1 MPTSQFLHKI
11 LITWT
16 ELKPLLKLFKV
27 ITKRFYLSN
36 QEILPNNFSSFSYV
50 TKTS

>member
-11 LITWT
+11 LIIWT

-27 ITKRFYLSN
+27 ITKKLLFN
-36 QEILPNNFSSFSYV
+36 
-50 TKTS
+50 

>member
-11 LITWT
+11 LIWT

-27 ITKRFYLSN
+27 ITKKLLF
-36 QEILPNNFSSFSYV
+36 
-50 TKTS
+50 K